1 MPRSKSSREIPP
13 PLEMECLKALWQLG
27 EANVHQVRD
36 HLSASRPLA
45 YTTVMTLLERLAK
58 RGRAARRKQGRG
70 FLYKAEVTR
79 EEMQRLAVQSLAL
92 TLFEGSVESLMN
104 HLRADH
110 SASTVQTEAEVPDL
124 DATLL

>member
-1 MPRSKSSREIPP
+1 MRKPAPPREIPP
-13 PLEMECLKALWQLG
+13 PLEMECLKALWDLG

-36 HLSASRPLA
+36 HLAPARPLA

-70 FLYKAEVTR
+70 FLYKPEVTR
-79 EEMQRLAVQSLAL
+79 ETMQRLAVQTLAS
-92 TLFEGSVESLMN
+92 TLFEGSVEALMN
-104 HLRADH
+104 HLR
-110 SASTVQTEAEVPDL
+110 SEQTASENVTEAEADM